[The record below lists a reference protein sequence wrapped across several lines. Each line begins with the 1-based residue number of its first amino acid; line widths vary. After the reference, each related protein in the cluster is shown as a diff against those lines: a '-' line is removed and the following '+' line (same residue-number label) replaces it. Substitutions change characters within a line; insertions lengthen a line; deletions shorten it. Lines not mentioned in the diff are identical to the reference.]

1 VSRRVDVD
9 QTAEAV
15 AMSPE
20 VLHELYAHALDAQ
33 PEECCGLVLGSDAR
47 RFGKVV
53 RCRNEM
59 NLRHTEDPQRY
70 PRDNRSGFW
79 MSEADAQRALEG
91 ADANGLRVT
100 AIYHSHVDVDAYLS
114 ELDLE
119 YAEPGPYPDAAQLV
133 IAVSEGGVKRVAIFE
148 RESVGQPFRGHP
160 VASEPQLTA
169 EVQ

>member
-1 VSRRVDVD
+1 MSRRVEVD

-15 AMSPE
+15 GMPPE

-33 PEECCGLVLGSDAR
+33 PEECCGLVLGNDKL
-47 RFGKVV
+47 RFERVV

-59 NLRHTEDPQRY
+59 SLRHHEDSQRF

-79 MSEADAQRALEG
+79 MNEVDAQRAL
-91 ADANGLRVT
+91 ADADAANLRVT

-119 YAEPGPYPDAAQLV
+119 YAEPGVYPDAAQVV
-133 IAVSEGGVKRVAIFE
+133 IAVSEGGVKRVVLFE
-148 RESVGQPFRGHP
+148 REAVGQPFRGHP
-160 VASEPQLTA
+160 VVSATE
-169 EVQ
+169 